1 MSFSLEG
8 IIYLNH
14 LEEQLLDFRV
24 LEIQDWERQI
34 IFGKKPRD
42 WERFLISLGFETV
55 EVASGEKQLWYK
67 REQVCNS
74 EGVPVFVKGP
84 GKELPYPRVA
94 SDKESIISFLQKKLK
109 ELQQ

>member
-1 MSFSLEG
+1 
-8 IIYLNH
+8 
-14 LEEQLLDFRV
+14 
-24 LEIQDWERQI
+24 
-34 IFGKKPRD
+34 
-42 WERFLISLGFETV
+42 
-55 EVASGEKQLWYK
+55 
-67 REQVCNS
+67 VCNS